1 MSNQAVV
8 LSVKGSVFVVDKN
21 GVKKTLHQGDVV
33 NVNQTIVTENG
44 GAVDLQMAD
53 GRRLPIS
60 DQQVIKMT
68 QDLVDNVPPETD
80 DSAIESTSVSA
91 VLKAVADGKDISQ
104 VMEATAAGGSAPTS
118 SYGNSFVNLLPIL
131 VDVVSNDYNYK
142 TEVAASTAVEP
153 TYFIGAATTVDTTNI
168 VVDTTNPSV
177 VVDIA
182 DAALNNGNNSSEVTF
197 TFSEVPTDFTNNDLT
212 IVGGSVTTVIQD
224 LVNDPS
230 GKTYKATFVAT
241 DGYEGPGSVTVIA
254 GSYTDAAGKLGTSG
268 TDTVPVDTINPSVVV
283 DITDATLND
292 VNNSSNVTFTFS
304 EIPTDFTEDDIT
316 TIGGT
321 VSNLQPTSDPLVFTA
336 TYTAKEGFT
345 GVGSVSV
352 TTDSYTDAAG
362 NSGTGGSDT
371 VPVDTITPSVVVDIA
386 DAALNNGNNSSNV
399 TFTFSEIP
407 TDFTEDDITAIGGTV
422 SNLQPTSDPLV
433 FTATY
438 TAKEGF
444 TGAGSVSVTTDSY
457 TDAAGNS
464 GTGGS
469 DTVPVDTI
477 NPSVVVDIT
486 DDTLN
491 DVNNSSAVTFTF
503 SEIPTDFTEDDI
515 TAIGGFVSNLQA
527 TSDPLVFTA
536 TYTAEDGFTGDG
548 SVSVTAGSYT
558 DAAGNSGTGGSDT
571 VPVDTINPCVVVDIA
586 DPALNDIHNSSEV
599 TFTFSEVPTDFTND
613 DLDIVGGTVSTVI
626 KDLVNDPS
634 GKTYTATFEA
644 TDDYEGPGSVTVIAG
659 SYTAGGKLGTSGS
672 DTVAVDTINP
682 SVVVDIADASLND
695 GNSSSNVTFTF
706 SEEPTDF
713 TNSDLDIV
721 GGTLS
726 TVIQDLIKDP
736 SGKTYTATFE
746 ATDGY
751 EGPGSV
757 TVTAG
762 SYTDAAGNF
771 GTGDSDSVP
780 IDTLNPSVVV
790 NIVDSILSETD
801 TSSLVTFVFS
811 EVPVNFTN
819 ASLTIVG
826 GTLSTVIQDFTK
838 DLTGKTYTATYTAT
852 EGFTGTGSVT
862 VKTGSY
868 TDTAGNLGT
877 GNTDTVYETASP
889 VYNGS
894 GSEWQMKSQNADQG
908 FDLKPKDKSISLSAG
923 RSIYWDV
930 LIRNDVAENL
940 SVTGSSMPENTTFIV
955 EQMYTGNGDSL
966 FRFYLTAVVDTVI
979 LSPNDQFSID
989 VKNASSAPQIINSD
1003 EYVLPHNDYKDNYSE
1018 TLSTGSVTES
1028 NDIGW
1033 LSSDNDGGEFAVN
1046 PIYIQTGLS
1055 VDYLAGNDLSYGTT
1069 GNDTLSGGTG
1079 NDFIDGRAGNDL
1091 LFGNADNDVL
1101 MGGLGNDVLV
1111 GGEGSDTLIGG
1122 QGNDLLTGDGLGLA
1136 AGADVF
1142 KWVIGDQGSPGA
1154 PANDI
1159 VTDFSVTQGDT
1170 IDLRDLLIG
1179 ESGASDL
1186 TKYLHFDTSGSGGDI
1201 STVISISTTGAF
1213 TANDPAVDPSK
1224 VDQSITLAGVDL
1236 VAGFNNQLAIIND
1249 VLSKQIITVV
1259 H

>member
-1 MSNQAVV
+1 LSNQAVV

-21 GVKKTLHQGDVV
+21 GVKKALHQGDVV

-60 DQQVIKMT
+60 DQQVVKMT

-142 TEVAASTAVEP
+142 TEVAASTTVEP

-168 VVDTTNPSV
+168 VVDATNPSV

-182 DAALNNGNNSSEVTF
+182 DAALKNGNNSSEVTF
-197 TFSEVPTDFTNNDLT
+197 TFSEVPTDFTNDDLT

-321 VSNLQPTSDPLVFTA
+321 VSNLQPTGDPLVFTA

-345 GVGSVSV
+345 GTGSVSV

-422 SNLQPTSDPLV
+422 SNLQ
-433 FTATY
+433 
-438 TAKEGF
+438 
-444 TGAGSVSVTTDSY
+444 
-457 TDAAGNS
+457 
-464 GTGGS
+464 
-469 DTVPVDTI
+469 
-477 NPSVVVDIT
+477 
-486 DDTLN
+486 
-491 DVNNSSAVTFTF
+491 
-503 SEIPTDFTEDDI
+503 
-515 TAIGGFVSNLQA
+515 A

-548 SVSVTAGSYT
+548 SVSVTADSYT
-558 DAAGNSGTGGSDT
+558 DAAGNLGTGGSDT

-626 KDLVNDPS
+626 QDLVNDPS

-659 SYTAGGKLGTSGS
+659 SYTDAGGKLGTSGS

-751 EGPGSV
+751 EGLGSV

-790 NIVDSILSETD
+790 NIVDSILSDTD

-838 DLTGKTYTATYTAT
+838 DLTGKTYTATYSAT

-908 FDLKPKDKSISLSAG
+908 FDLKPRDKSISLSAG

-955 EQMYTGNGDSL
+955 EQIYTGNGDSL
-966 FRFYLTAVVDTVI
+966 FRFYLTAVLGTVI

-1033 LSSDNDGGEFAVN
+1033 LSSDNNGGEFAVN
-1046 PIYIQTGLS
+1046 PIYIQPGLA
-1055 VDYLAGNDLSYGTT
+1055 VNYFAGNDLSYGTT

-1101 MGGLGNDVLV
+1101 MGGLGNDVLD

-1142 KWVIGDQGSPGA
+1142 KWVLGDQGTPGS

-1249 VLSKQIITVV
+1249 VLSKQIIAVD